1 MKKYSNRLI
10 EESQKINNNIDS
22 LKIVKGK
29 NLDFDVFKI
38 NQDLSFL
45 CNDNKSASLNDLL
58 EIKKTLFM

>member
-22 LKIVKGK
+22 LKIVKGN
-29 NLDFDVFKI
+29 NLDFDIFKI

>member
-10 EESQKINNNIDS
+10 EESQKTNNNIDS

-29 NLDFDVFKI
+29 NLDFDAFKI

-45 CNDNKSASLNDLL
+45 CNDNKSALLNDLL
-58 EIKKTLFM
+58 EIKKILFM

>member
-38 NQDLSFL
+38 NQDLSSL
-45 CNDNKSASLNDLL
+45 CNDNINSLTDSS
-58 EIKKTLFM
+58 EVKKILFM

>member
-22 LKIVKGK
+22 LKIVKGN
-29 NLDFDVFKI
+29 NLDFDIFKV

>member
-38 NQDLSFL
+38 NQDLSSL
-45 CNDNKSASLNDLL
+45 CNDNINSLTDSSKV
-58 EIKKTLFM
+58 KKILFM